1 MPTPSVVVHIGLHK
15 TATRY
20 LQRGVFAQL
29 DPAHF
34 LVNPEPLA
42 RLLRQAVRHHDPDRA
57 HAARQAAAQARREAA
72 GRTLLLSDPSI
83 SGDMYSSHGDYGT
96 NLALIEELF
105 PDARIIY
112 FVRRHAD
119 WLQSAYRQSLKKG
132 RAQSLEHFLNFYDG
146 EFRPRTARTV
156 GGVRNVEALRFAFDA
171 IYRAYADRLGADR
184 VYLFR
189 QEDLRQRW
197 HELEPR
203 LAEAL
208 GLSALPATPGRVSGN
223 RSFSALAIRLFIA
236 KAGAAP
242 RASEKVGEQGR
253 APSWWRDMRGGARR
267 LRGVLIQHV
276 FDRLIY
282 RDWDLLEDAGIRKH
296 LEAHYALADE
306 RLAGAADRVL
316 VEGPGEAA
324 RRAASSG
331 VGHEADA
338 KPARATVRASMRD
351 EKDAPW
357 TDRQ

>member
-57 HAARQAAAQARREAA
+57 NAARQAAEQARREAG

-83 SGDMYSSHGDYGT
+83 SGDMYSSHQDYST

-105 PDARIIY
+105 PEAHIIY
-112 FVRRHAD
+112 FVRRHTD

-132 RAQSLEHFLNFYDG
+132 RAQSLEHFLNFTDG
-146 EFRPRTARTV
+146 QFESRAARTV
-156 GGVRNVEALRFAFDA
+156 GGARNVEALRFAFDE
-171 IYRAYADRLGADR
+171 IYRAYADRFGADR

-236 KAGAAP
+236 RPAAAP
-242 RASEKVGEQGR
+242 RALEKAGEQER
-253 APSWWRDMRGGARR
+253 APSWWRDMLGGARR
-267 LRGVLIQHV
+267 LRGVFIQHV

-282 RDWDLLEDAGIRKH
+282 RDWDLLAHAGMREH

-324 RRAASSG
+324 RRAASTG
-331 VGHEADA
+331 VDHEADSN
-338 KPARATVRASMRD
+338 PSSDTVGTSTGD
-351 EKDAPW
+351 KKDAPW